1 MIQPPFFSFDGTFVP
16 RSCLLLVRQIYL
28 FIMVLIEPK
37 TCAYW
42 SCRREVQGRNY
53 LCSDHYDAYKDG
65 VINKCPECG
74 RYKDEAYDLCLTC
87 WNKHHSTSQQKA
99 LNSNNNRYSN
109 KTKYKVEHSKAWDK
123 ADEGA
128 EHFFAYI
135 LKLDDGSFYV
145 GHTRELRER
154 LSEHRDDETRS
165 IAGRNPRLQYFEV
178 LPTRDSAKLREVE
191 LKTLRDKNPRQIR
204 RMIISF
210 QDRLR
215 EVDMD

>member
-1 MIQPPFFSFDGTFVP
+1 
-16 RSCLLLVRQIYL
+16 
-28 FIMVLIEPK
+28 MVLIETK

-42 SCRREVQGRNY
+42 SCRREVQGHNY
-53 LCSDHYDAYKDG
+53 LCPDHYDAYKDR
-65 VINKCPECG
+65 VINKCPDCG
-74 RYKDEAYDLCLTC
+74 RFKNEVYELCLVC
-87 WNKHHSTSQQKA
+87 WKKRYAASQMKA
-99 LNSNNNRYSN
+99 LSSNDNGNGKKLTY
-109 KTKYKVEHSKAWDK
+109 TMEYSKAWDK

-154 LSEHRDDETRS
+154 LSEHKDDETIS

-178 LPTRDSAKLREVE
+178 LPTRESAKLREVE
-191 LKTLRDKNPRQIR
+191 LKILRDNNRRQIR
-204 RMIISF
+204 RMKISF